1 MILIANYHRVT
12 KEEKQEKTIC
22 QSIKGNKDLLFE
34 LLIFVVEALEPFVV
48 ENTLLKSCT
57 NKRD

>member
-12 KEEKQEKTIC
+12 KEEKQEKTIF

-34 LLIFVVEALEPFVV
+34 LLIFVVEAWEPFVV

>member
-12 KEEKQEKTIC
+12 KEEKQEKTIF